1 MSAISLRLPDSLHNR
16 IRILSKSDHISINQ
30 FVATAV
36 AEKISS
42 LDTETYLSNRAQR
55 ASRKSFE
62 RAMSMI
68 PDVEP
73 EPYDKIRE
81 SNKKNAAYS

>member
-16 IRILSKSDHISINQ
+16 LRVLSGKDRISINQ

-36 AEKISS
+36 AEKISA
-42 LDTETYLSNRAQR
+42 LDTETYI
-55 ASRKSFE
+55 ASRAKRGSRKKFE
-62 RAMSMI
+62 QALAKV

-73 EPYDKIRE
+73 APEDRL
-81 SNKKNAAYS
+81 